1 MNNNI
6 LRACIFDMDGT
17 MVQNHE
23 FHLQAWMQFWEKR
36 GLKVTREQML
46 AQFGR
51 KNREILEAIS
61 GVSYTESEAEA
72 LAEEKEKLY
81 RELYKP
87 HVKPVDG
94 LPELLEFLR
103 REGIKRALATSA
115 PRANVDFI
123 LDALGLTAVFECIV
137 DASMVD
143 RGKPHPDIFLK
154 AAACVGELPAQ
165 CLVFEDANAG
175 LEAARRAGCRV
186 VALLTTHSRHEL
198 GEADFYINDFT
209 EWPLAARHLGL
220 KGICE
225 DS

>member
-1 MNNNI
+1 MSNI

-17 MVQNHE
+17 MVRNHE
-23 FHLQAWMQFWEKR
+23 FHLQAWIQFWEKR

-61 GVSYTESEAEA
+61 GVSYSDSEAEA
-72 LAEEKEKLY
+72 LAAEKEEMY

-87 HVKPVDG
+87 HVKAVEG
-94 LPELLEFLR
+94 LPELLECLR
-103 REGIKRALATSA
+103 RSGIKRALATSA
-115 PRANVDFI
+115 PRVNVDFI
-123 LDALGLTAVFECIV
+123 LDALGLRSLFDCIV

-143 RGKPHPDIFLK
+143 KGKPHPDIFLK
-154 AAACVGELPAQ
+154 AAACAGEHPAH

-186 VALLTTHSRHEL
+186 VALLTTHPRHEL
-198 GEADFYINDFT
+198 GEADFYMNDFK
-209 EWPLAARHLGL
+209 EWPLAVRHLGL
-220 KGICE
+220 TGICE
-225 DS
+225 G

>member
-1 MNNNI
+1 MSNT

-17 MVQNHE
+17 MVKNHE
-23 FHLQAWMQFWEKR
+23 FHLQAWIQFWEKH
-36 GLKVTREQML
+36 GVKVSREQML
-46 AQFGR
+46 AHFGR
-51 KNREILEAIS
+51 KNREIIEAIS
-61 GVSYTESEAEA
+61 GVSYSDNAAEA
-72 LAEEKEKLY
+72 LAAEKEELY

-87 HVKPVDG
+87 HVKAVDG
-94 LPELLEFLR
+94 LPELLECLR
-103 REGIKRALATSA
+103 KSGIKIALATSA

-123 LDALGLTAVFECIV
+123 LDALGLRTLFDCIV

-154 AAACVGELPAQ
+154 AAACAGALPAH

-175 LEAARRAGCRV
+175 LEASRRAGCRV
-186 VALLTTHSRHEL
+186 VALLTTHNRQEL
-198 GEADFYINDFT
+198 GEADFYIKDFT

-225 DS
+225 GL